1 MNRLRQLE
9 KFGQSVWLDN
19 LSRSLIQTG
28 GLKKLI
34 DEDGVKG
41 VTSNP
46 SIFEK
51 SIGHSTDYD
60 GAIADLLKGG
70 TPDAGAIFRA
80 LAVKDIQDAAD
91 ILRGVYDAT
100 GGADGFVSMEV
111 SPYIAMDTQATI
123 AEARELWHA
132 VGRDNLMVK
141 VPATK
146 AGIPAIETLIGE
158 GININITLL
167 FAREMYGAVANA
179 YLSGLETLAKSC
191 DLKKIASVASF
202 FVSRIDTLA
211 DKDIEE
217 KLKSATG
224 DIARLEA
231 LRGKV
236 AIANAKLAYEQYTHL
251 FSGARWDALVAKG
264 ARPQRLLWAST
275 STKNIAYRDVMY
287 VETLIGPD
295 TVNTIPP
302 ETLDAFRDHG
312 EAARTLD
319 EGVDDA
325 RQVLDDLEREGI
337 SLDKITDELVEDG
350 VQKFAEAADKL
361 YGAIA
366 AKREKI
372 LGSRLLQM
380 SQSLGNAAADVK
392 TAIADWT
399 HTGKIRA
406 LWAKDNTVWTGADEN
421 KWLGWLDIVER
432 ELAESGALKDFAAQ
446 VKTQG
451 FTDIVLLGMGGSS
464 LGAEVFAEC
473 FGQQQGA
480 PKLHVLD
487 STDPGQIRTL
497 ERAIKI
503 ERTLFIVSS
512 KSGSTLEPNILKDYF
527 RASAKSR
534 QFVAVTDPGS
544 SMEKAAKADDF
555 QHIFYGDPAIG
566 GRYSVLSRFGLAP
579 AAAMG
584 VDVKRLIT
592 SAQGMV
598 AACSALTPPE
608 NNPGVELG
616 VALGVLAT
624 KHGRDKVTIVASK
637 SLSSVGLWLE
647 QLIAESTGKHGKG
660 LIPID
665 GETLAAPGVYGSD
678 RVFVHVRLKGDPEA
692 AALSALEKSGNPV
705 IRLVLDD
712 LYQLGQLFFLSEMA
726 IAAAGSVIGINP
738 FDQPDVEASKIETK
752 KLTDEYER
760 SGALPSEKLVR
771 SFDGISIFARGAN
784 AKALVGADS
793 LADVLLAQL
802 NSTSAGDYVAL
813 LAFIERNEKHIAALQ
828 SIRTR
833 IRDAKKVATCAEFG
847 PRFLHSTGQ
856 AYKGGPNSG
865 AFFTITA
872 NAIEDVSVPGRK
884 FSFGIVEQAQALGDF
899 AVLSERGRRCIRLH
913 LDNIETGL
921 EQLCKAFDEALR

>member
-19 LSRSLIQTG
+19 LSRALLQTG

-34 DEDGVKG
+34 DGDGVKG

-51 SIGHSTDYD
+51 AIGHSTDYD
-60 GAIADLLKGG
+60 SAIEQLPQSA
-70 TPDAGAIFRA
+70 DAGAIFRS

-91 ILRGVYDAT
+91 TLRGVYDAT
-100 GGADGFVSMEV
+100 NGADGFVSMEV
-111 SPYIAMDTQATI
+111 SPYIAMDTEATI

-146 AGIPAIETLIGE
+146 AGIPAIAALIGE

-167 FAREMYGAVANA
+167 FARDMYEAVANA
-179 YLSGLETLAKSC
+179 YLTGLETLARKR

-202 FVSRIDTLA
+202 FVSRIDSMA
-211 DKDIEE
+211 DSAIEE
-217 KLKSATG
+217 KLKTATG
-224 DIARLEA
+224 DSAVRLEH

-236 AIANAKLAYEQYTHL
+236 AIANAKLAYEQYKRL
-251 FSGARWDALVAKG
+251 FSGARWDALAAKG

-275 STKNIAYRDVMY
+275 STKNKAYRDVMY

-319 EGVDDA
+319 SGVDEATKILAD
-325 RQVLDDLEREGI
+325 LDREGI
-337 SLDKITDELVEDG
+337 SLDQITDALVEDG
-350 VQKFAEAADKL
+350 VAKFAEAADKL
-361 YGAIA
+361 FGAIA

-372 LGSRLLQM
+372 LGTQAVQI
-380 SQSLGNAAADVK
+380 SQSLGAAQGDVK
-392 TAIADWT
+392 TELADWT
-399 HTGKIRA
+399 HSGKIRA
-406 LWAKDNTVWTGADEN
+406 LWARDKTLWTDADEN
-421 KWLGWLDIVER
+421 KWLGWLDIAEC
-432 ELAESGALKDFAAQ
+432 ELGDVRALEEFAAR
-446 VKTQG
+446 TTSEG
-451 FTDIVLLGMGGSS
+451 FSDVVLLGMGGSS

-473 FGQQQGA
+473 FGAQPGA
-480 PKLHVLD
+480 PRLHVLD
-487 STDPGQIRTL
+487 STDPDQIHAL
-497 ERAIKI
+497 ERKVKL

-527 RASAKSR
+527 HARAGR
-534 QFVAVTDPGS
+534 DQFVAITDPGS
-544 SMEKAAKADDF
+544 SLEKAAKTEDF
-555 QHIFYGDPAIG
+555 RQIFYGDPAIG
-566 GRYSVLSRFGLAP
+566 GRYSVLSKFGLVP

-584 VDVKRLIT
+584 IDVKRLLS
-592 SAQGMV
+592 SAQNMT
-598 AACSALTPPE
+598 ASCSALTPPE
-608 NNPGVELG
+608 NNPGVKLG

-624 KHGRDKVTIVASK
+624 KHGRDKITITASEA
-637 SLSSVGLWLE
+637 LSSVGLWLE
-647 QLIAESTGKHGKG
+647 QLIAESTGKQGNG

-665 GETLAAPGVYGSD
+665 GETLAPPQVYGSD
-678 RVFVHVRLKGDPEA
+678 RVFIHLRLKDEEEIEA
-692 AALSALEKSGNPV
+692 LAALEKAGHPI

-712 LYQLGQLFFLSEMA
+712 LYQLGQVFFLSEMA
-726 IAAAGSVIGINP
+726 IAVAGSVIGINP

-760 SGALPSEKLVR
+760 NGALSAEEPLR
-771 SFDGISIFARGAN
+771 RFDGISVFARGEN
-784 AKALVGADS
+784 AKAAKGADS
-793 LADVLLAQL
+793 LADLLRAHLKSVTQ
-802 NSTSAGDYVAL
+802 GDYMAL
-813 LAFIERNEKHIAALQ
+813 LAFIAHNENHKAALQ

-833 IRDAKKVATCAEFG
+833 IRDAKQIATCAEFG

-865 AFFTITA
+865 VFFTITA
-872 NAIEDVSVPGRK
+872 NPVEDIPVPGRK
-884 FSFGIVEQAQALGDF
+884 FSFGIVEQMQALGDF
-899 AVLSERGRRCIRLH
+899 SVLSQRGRRCLRIH
-913 LDNIETGL
+913 LDDAQSGL
-921 EQLCKAFDEALR
+921 EQLRTAFDEALR

>member
-34 DEDGVKG
+34 GEDGVKG

-60 GAIADLLKGG
+60 GAIADLLKDGA
-70 TPDAGAIFRA
+70 PDAGAIFRA

-179 YLSGLETLAKSC
+179 YLSGLETLAKTR

-224 DIARLEA
+224 DIARLQA

-236 AIANAKLAYEQYTHL
+236 AIANAKLAYEQYKHL

-275 STKNIAYRDVMY
+275 STKNKAYRDVMY

-312 EAARTLD
+312 EVARTLD
-319 EGVDDA
+319 EAVDEA
-325 RQVLDDLEREGI
+325 RQTLADLDSEGI

-372 LGSRLLQM
+372 LGSRLLQTT
-380 SQSLGNAAADVK
+380 QSLGSADADVK
-392 TAIADWT
+392 DAIAEWT
-399 HTGKIRA
+399 RKGKIRA
-406 LWAKDNTVWTGADEN
+406 IWAKDKTAWTGADEN

-432 ELAESGALKDFAAQ
+432 ELVEADALKDFAAQ

-464 LGAEVFAEC
+464 LGADVFAEC
-473 FGQQQGA
+473 FGPQQGA

-487 STDPGQIRTL
+487 STDPDQIRTL

-534 QFVAVTDPGS
+534 QFVAITDPGS

-555 QHIFYGDPAIG
+555 QHIFYGDSAIG
-566 GRYSVLSRFGLAP
+566 GRYSVLSRFGLVP

-584 VDVKRLIT
+584 VDVKRLLT
-592 SAQGMV
+592 SAQDMA

-608 NNPGVELG
+608 NNPGVKLG

-624 KHGRDKVTIVASK
+624 KHGRDKVTIVASQ

-647 QLIAESTGKHGKG
+647 QLIAESTGKQGKG

-665 GETLAAPGVYGSD
+665 GETLAESGVYGSD
-678 RVFVHVRLKGDPEA
+678 RVFIHVRLKDDAEA
-692 AALSALEKSGNPV
+692 GALAALENAGNPV
-705 IRLVLDD
+705 IRLVLND

-726 IAAAGSVIGINP
+726 IAVAGSVIGINP
-738 FDQPDVEASKIETK
+738 FDQPDVEASKVETK
-752 KLTDEYER
+752 KLTDEYEH
-760 SGALPSEKLVR
+760 SGALPTEKPVCR
-771 SFDGISIFARGAN
+771 FDGISIFARGVN
-784 AKALVGADS
+784 AKTLAGVDT
-793 LADVLLAQL
+793 LADALRAQL
-802 NSTSAGDYVAL
+802 NSASAGDYVAL

-828 SIRTR
+828 SMRTH

-865 AFFTITA
+865 IFFTITA
-872 NAIEDVSVPGRK
+872 APIEDVSVPGRK
-884 FSFGIVEQAQALGDF
+884 FSFGIVERAQASGDF

-913 LDNIETGL
+913 LENVETGL
-921 EQLCKAFDEALR
+921 KQLSAAFDEALR